1 MGTPKNPLELVDR
14 YLQAVRFWLP
24 RAEQEDLTA
33 ELGEDL
39 RSQIDEK
46 EAELGRPLDKTEV
59 SEILKRCGAPMVV
72 ATRIGPPKYLIGP
85 ALYPIYTFVL
95 KMVLFWILVP
105 IFIFIIGPVNVAG
118 GGNWGT
124 AVASTLF
131 DLWSGLLMAAGI
143 ITLVF
148 AVLERTS
155 AHAAMICKWDPLS
168 LPPVRKPEQKT
179 SAAKAAC
186 ELAFNFFGLI
196 WLLLL
201 PQYPILILGPARAFL
216 TAGPVLHRFYLLF
229 VLVAVVALLRSAVT
243 LARPHWTWFPLSG
256 QLLQSVLSLTILH
269 FMLNAVIQTPN
280 GEWYPFVA
288 VAVGHASAQY
298 IKVAAIVNVSILVS
312 LYCAWLGICIAAIVQ
327 TWQLVR
333 RVRKRAS
340 TPQHPASVQVR

>member
-1 MGTPKNPLELVDR
+1 MNTEKNPLELVDR

-24 RAEQEDLTA
+24 RAGQEDLIA

-46 EAELGRPLDKTEV
+46 EAELGRPLDKAEI

-72 ATRIGPPKYLIGP
+72 ATRIAPPKYLIGP

-105 IFIFIIGPVNVAG
+105 VFIFIIGPVNVAS

-124 AVASTLF
+124 AIASTLF

-148 AVLERTS
+148 AILERTS
-155 AHAAMICKWDPLS
+155 AHAAMVCKWDPLS
-168 LPPVRKPEQKT
+168 LPPVRKPEQKA
-179 SAAKAAC
+179 SAVKAAC
-186 ELAFNFFGLI
+186 ELAFNLFGLI

-201 PQYPILILGPARAFL
+201 PQYPVLILGPARAFL
-216 TAGPVLHRFYLLF
+216 TAGPVLHNFYPAF

-243 LARPHWTWFPLSG
+243 LARPQWTWFPLST
-256 QLLQSVLSLTILH
+256 QLLQSVFSLTILH
-269 FMLNAVIQTPN
+269 FMINAVILTAKA
-280 GEWYPFVA
+280 EWYPFVA
-288 VAVGHASAQY
+288 LTVGHASAQY
-298 IKVAAIVNVSILVS
+298 IKVAAVVNVSISIS
-312 LYCAWLGICIAAIVQ
+312 LYCAWLGICISAIVQ
-327 TWQLVR
+327 TWQLVSY
-333 RVRKRAS
+333 VRKRAS
-340 TPQHPASVQVR
+340 TPQQPASVQAR

>member
-1 MGTPKNPLELVDR
+1 MSTPKNPLELVDR

-46 EAELGRPLDKTEV
+46 EAEFGRPLDKTEV

-72 ATRIGPPKYLIGP
+72 ATRIGPPKYLVGP

-105 IFIFIIGPVNVAG
+105 VFIFIIGPVNVANS
-118 GGNWGT
+118 GNWGT

-131 DLWSGLLMAAGI
+131 DLWSGLLVAAGI
-143 ITLVF
+143 ITMVF
-148 AVLERTS
+148 AILERTS
-155 AHAAMICKWDPLS
+155 AHAAIARKWDPLS

-179 SAAKAAC
+179 SAVKAAC

-201 PQYPILILGPARAFL
+201 PQYPILILGPAKAFL
-216 TAGPVLHRFYLLF
+216 TAGTIWSTFYLPV
-229 VLVAVVALLRSAVT
+229 VLVAIVALLRSAIT
-243 LARPHWTWFPLSG
+243 LARPQWVWFPSSS
-256 QLLQSVLSLTILH
+256 QLLQTVLSLIVLY
-269 FMLNAVIQTPN
+269 FMLNAVTQTPH

-288 VAVGHASAQY
+288 LRDGMMSAQY
-298 IKVAAIVNVSILVS
+298 IKVAAIVNASILIS
-312 LYCAWLGICIAAIVQ
+312 LFCSWLGLCIALIVH

-333 RVRKRAS
+333 HVRKRVS
-340 TPQHPASVQVR
+340 PPQQPASVQAR

>member
-1 MGTPKNPLELVDR
+1 MSTPKNPLELVDR

-105 IFIFIIGPVNVAG
+105 VFIFIIGPVNVTNSA
-118 GGNWGT
+118 NWGT

-131 DLWSGLLMAAGI
+131 DLWSGLLIAAGI

-148 AVLERTS
+148 AILERTS

-168 LPPVRKPEQKT
+168 LPPLRKPEQKT
-179 SAAKAAC
+179 SAVKAAC

-201 PQYPILILGPARAFL
+201 PQYPVLILGPARAFL
-216 TAGPVLHRFYLLF
+216 SAGPILHRFYLPF

-243 LARPHWTWFPLSG
+243 LARPQWTWFPLSG
-256 QLLQSVLSLTILH
+256 QLLQSILSLTILH
-269 FMLNAVIQTPN
+269 FMVNAVILTPK

-288 VAVGHASAQY
+288 LTVGQASAQY
-298 IKVAAIVNVSILVS
+298 IKVAAIVNASILVS
-312 LYCAWLGICIAAIVQ
+312 LYCSWLGICIAAIVQ
-327 TWQLVR
+327 TWQLMR
-333 RVRKRAS
+333 YVRKRAS
-340 TPQHPASVQVR
+340 TQQQPASAQAR